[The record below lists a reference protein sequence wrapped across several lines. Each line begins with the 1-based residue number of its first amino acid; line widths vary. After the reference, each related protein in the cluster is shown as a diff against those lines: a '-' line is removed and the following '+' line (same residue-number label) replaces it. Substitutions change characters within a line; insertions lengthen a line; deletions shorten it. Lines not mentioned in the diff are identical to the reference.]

1 MAINKNVDI
10 SKLGTRAAIEFDTVL
25 GTPSASTLSSAN
37 TELLKNLPINT
48 AVLQTIQPAV
58 QAVMQ
63 PVEAIQA
70 VMQPA
75 INPNLILNPNIISAL
90 FPVRKTT
97 TQLAKSAIN
106 QLKAT
111 SSAILTEAIN
121 TIRNTNLLTGGLMG
135 FLERKVRVGEVLN
148 ELAKDW
154 SEDTKSDFAE
164 AFKMSRDKL
173 DTMDS
178 IVSIA
183 ILNDSELEEELRV
196 ENTSQA
202 TSEDLYNRKI
212 VWQSVPAGTELTPPY
227 MMLVAVDYRD
237 IAKAEDVVKSI
248 MGELTDYLGFKIPT
262 VAAQKLK

>member
-1 MAINKNVDI
+1 MAINKNVDL
-10 SKLGTRAAIEFDTVL
+10 SKLLGTRAEIMSDTVL

-37 TELLKNLPINT
+37 TEVIKNPSINP
-48 AVLQTIQPAV
+48 AFLEAIQPV
-58 QAVMQ
+58 Q
-63 PVEAIQA
+63 PVQA

-75 INPNLILNPNIISAL
+75 ISPNLILNPNIISAL

-97 TQLAKSAIN
+97 TQLAKGAIN

-121 TIRNTNLLTGGLMG
+121 TIRNANLLSGGLMG

-154 SEDTKSDFAE
+154 SEETKADFAE

-173 DTMDS
+173 ETMDN
-178 IVSIA
+178 IISIA

-202 TSEDLYNRKI
+202 TPEDLYNRKI

-248 MGELTDYLGFKIPT
+248 MGELTDYLGFKIPA
-262 VAAQKLK
+262 VAAQKLKL